1 MPRLTV
7 DDLKQLR
14 EKAKDRLTLR
24 TGEAKAKVIV
34 HMSTCGIAAGA
45 RDVLEA
51 FLKELD
57 TRGISDILVTTS
69 SCAGLCSREPMATVE
84 VQHQP
89 PVKYVDLTPDKA
101 RKIFEEHLIN
111 GKIVA
116 QFALGAGSETTA

>member
-1 MPRLTV
+1 MPKLTV

-45 RDVLEA
+45 RDVLDA
-51 FLKELD
+51 FLKEID
-57 TRGISDILVTTS
+57 KRETTDIIVTTS

-89 PVKYVDLTPDKA
+89 PVKYVDLTADKA
-101 RKIFEEHLIN
+101 RTIFEEHLIN
-111 GKIVA
+111 GKVVT

>member
-1 MPRLTV
+1 MPKLTV
-7 DDLKQLR
+7 DDLKKLR
-14 EKAKDRLTLR
+14 DKSKERLTLR
-24 TGEAKAKVIV
+24 TGEARAKVIV

-45 RDVLEA
+45 RDVLDA

-57 TRGISDILVTTS
+57 QREISDVLVTTS

-84 VQHQP
+84 IQHQV

-101 RKIFEEHLIN
+101 KKIFEEHLVN